1 MAIPVF
7 LEGRIGSTPDKG
19 VPDMTCI
26 SDIDENGINRNLKVR
41 YERDQIYTYTGSI
54 LIAVNPYKEIDCY
67 TQEYVAKYHGQKLGL
82 LEPHVFAMAEAAY
95 RNIRDNNTNQS
106 CVISGESGAGKTE
119 TTKFILQYLCS
130 VTCDVSTWVQQQILE
145 ANTILE
151 AFGNAKTIRNDNSSR
166 FGKFMQV
173 CFDSKWCIKGCI
185 IQDYLLEQSRITF
198 QSPGER
204 NYHVLYQLVAEG
216 KTNKELATALHLRDA
231 SFYRYLNSSGTDA
244 GDQSAAEIA
253 LESKRFEALRL
264 AFNVLQISQPLIDG
278 IFRVLSAIM
287 WLGNLNFADVDGER
301 CELAPG
307 DDEIVKI
314 VSHLLGLQEADL
326 VQVLLKRQINVR
338 GNITE
343 IPLKLQ
349 EAGENRHAMAKALY
363 SRTFAWLISHINTCI
378 NPGQDA
384 SRFLGVLDIFG
395 FENFNTNSF
404 EQLCINYTNE
414 KLHKFFNHYVFALE
428 QDIYRQEEI
437 RFSHIQFTDN
447 TQCLE
452 LIEKPPRCILKLLTE
467 QCHMPK
473 GSDTAYLT
481 NLHSEFETHSSYV
494 KGQDRR
500 HWESEFGIRHYAG
513 CVSYTVKGFVDKN
526 RDVQQDVLFDH
537 MSRSANTFVQE
548 IASFQDLLSIQHVQS
563 ASSSATSTV
572 SRGTS
577 KGKLTVSDT
586 FRQQLQALV
595 DVLQSTNPWYVR
607 CIKPNAEKL
616 PNDYDD
622 QLVLDQLR
630 YLGMLDIIRIRRE
643 GFPVHLTFDDFVQKY
658 QCLTKRFANMPS
670 QEQALAVIRELNVPT
685 TEWQMGRTKVFL
697 RSVVHEPLEDSRK
710 QVINSKALIIQRN
723 WKRFSQQRQYH
734 RYRSA
739 ALKIQHAYKGWKLR
753 IEFLKKRRAAIVIQS
768 HLRGV
773 FAREVATALREMRR
787 VDEEMR
793 KRERL
798 EAERREREMAQAEAD
813 RKALEES
820 ERVAKE
826 EILALSQMAEQINSK
841 LHSQQHA
848 NNNNSRQLQH
858 QRQQHQQQ
866 QQNGADGDNG
876 KNGPGD
882 ANVAKGGSLQSNDSV
897 DLDNLF
903 AFLSEVQPN
912 ASSNAIIDEIGEK
925 MNTLVEDLDVE
936 LESVIQQEIE
946 GLTSERNNNVAAPET
961 TGGAKAPPLN
971 GIIAGHNGGPNV
983 CSNNN
988 NNNNNN
994 NSYPNK
1000 PTTPKPIGGI
1010 PSLPEPTMPPPPP
1023 PVENNNHARVAPA
1036 QHHPAATLH
1045 HIRRNNEEPIYEAVI
1060 HLKELPPPPLEATD
1074 KVPPI
1079 PQHQLQQQQQQQ
1091 SQPPPQHSM
1100 MMMMQ
1105 NQSATNLPPPPPPVH
1120 AHQTATAPPPP
1131 PHAHQ
1136 PPPAPPSHGPM
1147 DVVPQPPPH
1156 AHAVPGHAH
1165 VHLENGTAGYKLRP
1179 KSPAVLRSASPIIA
1193 QRAGSGGPMSPS
1205 SPKQSRPSSRAS
1217 STGGASHPYA
1227 AEREQRRK
1235 YRVEKKLQ
1243 EMQQLDITEREKE
1256 LLRDDVYYDILE
1268 FAESYYN
1275 THERSPEGTIMA
1287 TLTRKGRK
1295 SVDMVPKYEMIT
1307 YYRGTTIPSSH
1318 IHMYDPENVTIAC
1331 NVFRD
1336 LCKYIRGELNS
1347 ERELQVIQ
1355 FIIGQGIEREE
1366 LRDEIFVQCMRQ
1378 ATNNPS
1384 VDWTD
1389 RVWLLL
1395 CLTIVAFQPS
1405 KLLFRYFV
1413 SFLKKNLESLEGKL
1427 RQYVQ
1432 WCLDNCKNTKVRCR
1446 QYPPSSVEVAA
1457 MRRLGTIVCRFFFLD
1472 GRTKA
1477 IDVHPTDTASDAVA
1491 KLAEKLGLCNIEGWA
1506 IYQSRPDGEEHVKSH
1521 DYLYDIIAAWE
1532 AKQTKIHASSSTL
1545 RKNATTLGSGEN
1557 RFVFKKRLFKSTREL
1572 SQDPVEVN
1580 MLYAQAVYSVVKCD
1594 DFPVSEKVALQLA
1607 GLQAQVALGDP
1618 SNQPKPEYYSDV
1630 PSYLPERISKTR
1642 EEQFWVPILAQA
1654 HRQYGSGRTELTAKV
1669 LYLSCVMQYPLYGTT
1684 MFAVSYRGYW
1694 SYGNSLILGINCEG
1708 IILIKPDD
1716 KFVLYEFRYA
1726 EVESIMLDPSDSFIT
1741 LSLNRHGTTAEQ
1753 QRCFVFET
1761 AQKNEIGS
1769 LIVSYYPALSN
1780 WITENEVPPK
1790 KSKGITN
1797 EDRVRLHHNLV
1808 VCRRHLVDA
1817 ELLRKPQD
1825 PSGGFLRN
1833 TLRRLSKHRLEKL
1846 RAEHGSSMHDH
1857 GETYKGFPHAY
1868 WAFSRQALP
1877 QSLSKLPDQ
1886 EEQAM
1891 LQVFNSILTYAGL
1904 GQNGET
1910 VQRAEDEHI
1919 TLIQSIMDRCMRK
1932 ESLLNELYLQLI
1944 KQTTDHP
1951 DPNSRVNLRHWALLS
1966 LACSVILPPQK
1977 VVRKYLLGHLKR
1989 CASDFITEEG
1999 KYARFAE
2006 KCFFKTQGTRRRQWP
2021 PSREEII
2028 CTINRRPIY
2037 ARFHFM
2043 DGQYHSVEFHPSST
2057 SREVMEIV
2065 KKKIGLQENALGY
2078 AIYEVLGASERSLL
2092 PDEKVAD
2099 VMSKWEKYRTA
2110 AAQAVQQNQS
2120 SNLPPACRRQHHL
2133 FLFKKHLFCDQ
2144 YMNLEDPVEKELL
2157 YHQVL
2162 HGLRT
2167 ERFPIT
2173 EMEAIMLTALQG
2185 QLELGDS
2192 SDVVQD
2198 YRPIAAHCLPP
2209 RFVPNIPRDSVAMH
2223 HQSLRGTTA
2232 AEAKKSFLNLIQS
2245 WPLHKAT
2252 IFDVMQSF
2260 TSNWPRMLWL
2270 AVDQKGLHLLEH
2282 RSRNTLCT
2290 YDYQS
2295 ILSFSPNM
2303 NCLMIITGSDKKQSK
2318 VILTTAQAFQI
2329 ANLIREY
2336 MEVLRRQ
2343 QTHVDDTQKENQSA
2357 GANQTT
2363 AQQQQQQQ
2371 QPAHKQQRERES
2383 KNSTPHPTLCCSPS
2397 IATSA
2402 SLAFIRQQHR
2412 RR

>member
-1 MAIPVF
+1 MAVPVF
-7 LEGRIGSTPDKG
+7 LEGRVGSTPDKG

-54 LIAVNPYKEIDCY
+54 LVAVNPYKEIECY
-67 TQEYVAKYHGQKLGL
+67 TQKYVAKYHGQKLGL
-82 LEPHVFAMAEAAY
+82 LDPHVFALAEAAY
-95 RNIRDNNTNQS
+95 RNIRDNETNQS

-216 KTNKELATALHLRDA
+216 CSNKEVAASLHLKDA
-231 SFYRYLNSSGTDA
+231 AFYRYLNSSESSAQNELDI
-244 GDQSAAEIA
+244 AAE
-253 LESKRFEALRL
+253 SKKFEALRL

-278 IFRVLSAIM
+278 IFKVLSAIL
-287 WLGNLNFADVDGER
+287 WLGNLDFADIDGER
-301 CELAPG
+301 CELAEE
-307 DDEIVKI
+307 DKTIVPI
-314 VSHLLGLQEADL
+314 VAELLGLQGSDL
-326 VQVLLKRQINVR
+326 EQVLQMRQINVR

-349 EAGENRHAMAKALY
+349 EARENRHAMAKALY

-428 QDIYRQEEI
+428 QEIYRQEEI
-437 RFSHIQFTDN
+437 KFSHIQFTDN

-481 NLHSEFETHSSYV
+481 NLHSEFESHARYV

-537 MSRSANTFVQE
+537 MSRSTNSFVQE
-548 IASFQDLLSIQHVQS
+548 ISSFQDLLSIQQVQT
-563 ASSSATSTV
+563 ATAVGTV

-643 GFPVHLTFDDFVQKY
+643 GFPVHLTFDDFVQRY
-658 QCLTKRFANMPS
+658 QCLTKRFRNLSS
-670 QEQALAVIRELNVPT
+670 QDQALAVIRELNVPQ
-685 TEWQMGRTKVFL
+685 TEWQTGKTKVFL
-697 RSVVHEPLEDSRK
+697 RSVVHEPLEDARK
-710 QVINSKALIIQRN
+710 QVINSKALVIQRN
-723 WKRFSQQRQYH
+723 WKRYSQQQNFGKLRV
-734 RYRSA
+734 A
-739 ALKIQHAYKGWKLR
+739 ALRIQHAYKGWKLR

-798 EAERREREMAQAEAD
+798 EAERKEREAAQAEAD

-820 ERVAKE
+820 ERVAKQ

-841 LHSQQHA
+841 LHSQQQQHAA
-848 NNNNSRQLQH
+848 NNNNNNNNINNNNIPGKDALLNGNASSGTASPAVSLAASSAANH
-858 QRQQHQQQ
+858 AHQQ
-866 QQNGADGDNG
+866 
-876 KNGPGD
+876 
-882 ANVAKGGSLQSNDSV
+882 SNESV

-912 ASSNAIIDEIGEK
+912 GANSNAIIDEIGEK
-925 MNTLVEDLDVE
+925 MDNLVEDLDVE

-946 GLTSERNNNVAAPET
+946 GLTSERNNNVNSR
-961 TGGAKAPPLN
+961 GGGPPPPPMVN
-971 GIIAGHNGGPNV
+971 GIATNGI
-983 CSNNN
+983 NNN
-988 NNNNNN
+988 NNNVIMN
-994 NSYPNK
+994 NK
-1000 PTTPKPIGGI
+1000 PTTPKPMGV
-1010 PSLPEPTMPPPPP
+1010 PSLPEPTMPPPPIP
-1023 PVENNNHARVAPA
+1023 TENNNSSLPNSMPIPSALD
-1036 QHHPAATLH
+1036 QHHIH
-1045 HIRRNNEEPIYEAVI
+1045 RKEEPIYEAVI
-1060 HLKELPPPPLEATD
+1060 HLKELPPPPEAPD
-1074 KVPPI
+1074 KVPPV
-1079 PQHQLQQQQQQQ
+1079 PQHQPGQAPPSLQQQLQQQHQQQVAAHQLTLQHQLQQQQQ
-1091 SQPPPQHSM
+1091 H
-1100 MMMMQ
+1100 
-1105 NQSATNLPPPPPPVH
+1105 NNH
-1120 AHQTATAPPPP
+1120 APPPP
-1131 PHAHQ
+1131 PHAHGVIHQ
-1136 PPPAPPSHGPM
+1136 P
-1147 DVVPQPPPH
+1147 Q
-1156 AHAVPGHAH
+1156 
-1165 VHLENGTAGYKLRP
+1165 HLENGAHKLRP
-1179 KSPAVLRSASPIIA
+1179 KSPAVIRSASPV
-1193 QRAGSGGPMSPS
+1193 QRGSGGPMSPS
-1205 SPKQSRPSSRAS
+1205 SPKHSRPSSRAS
-1217 STGGASHPYA
+1217 STGGGHPL

-1243 EMQQLDITEREKE
+1243 EMQQMDITEREKE

-1307 YYRGTTIPSSH
+1307 YYRGNTIPSSH

-1331 NVFRD
+1331 NIFRD
-1336 LCKYIRGELNS
+1336 LCKYIRGELSN
-1347 ERELQVIQ
+1347 EKELQVIQ

-1378 ATNNPS
+1378 STNNPS

-1446 QYPPSSVEVAA
+1446 QYAPSSVEVAA

-1532 AKQTKIHASSSTL
+1532 SKQTKIHAGSSTL

-1580 MLYAQAVYSVVKCD
+1580 MLYAQAVYAVVKCD

-1630 PSYLPERISKTR
+1630 GSYLPERVSKSR

-1654 HRQYGSGRTELTAKV
+1654 HRQYGAGRTELTAKV

-1694 SYGNSLILGINCEG
+1694 SYGNSLILGVNCEG
-1708 IILIKPDD
+1708 IILIKTDD
-1716 KFVLYEFRYA
+1716 KFVLHEFRYSDI
-1726 EVESIMLDPSDSFIT
+1726 ESIMLDPSDSFIT
-1741 LSLNRHGTTAEQ
+1741 ISLNRHTNTNNTTDQ

-1761 AQKNEIGS
+1761 SQKNEIGS
-1769 LIVSYYPALSN
+1769 LIVSYFPALSN
-1780 WITENEVPPK
+1780 WITENEVPVK

-1797 EDRVRLHHNLV
+1797 EDRVRLHHNVV

-1817 ELLRKPQD
+1817 EILRKPQD

-1846 RAEHGSSMHDH
+1846 RAEHGSSAHDH
-1857 GETYKGFPHAY
+1857 GETYKGFPHGY

-1877 QSLSKLPDQ
+1877 QSMSKLPDQ
-1886 EEQAM
+1886 EEQSM
-1891 LQVFNSILTYAGL
+1891 VQVFNSILTYAGL

-1977 VVRKYLLGHLKR
+1977 VVRKYLIGHLKR
-1989 CASDFITEEG
+1989 CASDFISEEG

-2021 PSREEII
+2021 PSREEIV

-2065 KKKIGLQENALGY
+2065 KKKIGLQENAQGY
-2078 AIYEVLGASERSLL
+2078 AIYEVLGASERALL

-2110 AAQAVQQNQS
+2110 AAQAVQQNQNS
-2120 SNLPPACRRQHHL
+2120 SLPPACRRQHHL

-2167 ERFPIT
+2167 ERFPIS

-2185 QLELGDS
+2185 QLELGDCT
-2192 SDVVQD
+2192 DVVQD
-2198 YRPIAAHCLPP
+2198 YRSIAAHCLPP
-2209 RFVPNIPRDSVAMH
+2209 RFVPNIPHEGVAMH
-2223 HQSLRGTTA
+2223 HQSLRGMTS

-2260 TSNWPRMLWL
+2260 TSNWPRILWL

-2290 YDYQS
+2290 YEYQS

-2336 MEVLRRQ
+2336 MEVIQSQLN
-2343 QTHVDDTQKENQSA
+2343 DESQKETGSGSPAPQVPPHNQPLPPPHQ
-2357 GANQTT
+2357 NLTPQQQQQLHV
-2363 AQQQQQQQ
+2363 QQQQQQALLQ
-2371 QPAHKQQRERES
+2371 QQQDHRKTGQGQGGQSR
-2383 KNSTPHPTLCCSPS
+2383 PS
-2397 IATSA
+2397 SMAI
-2402 SLAFIRQQHR
+2402 LRQSGGAALVAPQPS
-2412 RR
+2412 